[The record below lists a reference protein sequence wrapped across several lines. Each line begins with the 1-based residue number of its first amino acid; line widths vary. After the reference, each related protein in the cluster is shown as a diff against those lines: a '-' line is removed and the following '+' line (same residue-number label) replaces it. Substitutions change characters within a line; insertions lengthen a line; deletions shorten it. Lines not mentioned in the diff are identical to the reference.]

1 MRAISIE
8 EHKQRGTRP
17 TRAAVGA
24 PSEAGRPRMPK
35 HLSESAQRVW
45 RETVRLLRRRGT
57 LTVDSAPTIQIYAE
71 CAATWEVAKADVES
85 RGQILTEQRYSKSGD
100 PYTIQV
106 VNPSM
111 KIKQDCERS
120 MLALCKAL
128 GLSPD
133 AREKVK
139 KARTKADMPG
149 SDFAKRFGLPR

>member
-8 EHKQRGTRP
+8 EHKLKGTRP
-17 TRAAVGA
+17 TRAASGA

-45 RETVRLLRRRGT
+45 KETLRLLRRRGT
-57 LTVDSAPTIQIYAE
+57 LTADTGPTLAIYAE
-71 CAATWEVAKADVES
+71 CVATWEVAKADIIA
-85 RGQILTEQRYSKSGD
+85 RGQIISETRFSKSGTEYQID
-100 PYTIQV
+100 V

-111 KIKQDCERS
+111 KIKENCERQA
-120 MLALCKAL
+120 LAVLKAL

-149 SDFAKRFGLPR
+149 GAFAKRYGLG